1 MLLLHLP
8 VIFEYH
14 AGRTLAVTFFSKK
27 KAFFSSDRFTFH
39 GIPSGTMQSPDS

>member
-1 MLLLHLP
+1 MLLLHLA

-14 AGRTLAVTFFSKK
+14 AGRIWAVSFFSKK
-27 KAFFSSDRFTFH
+27 KEFLSFHRFTFH